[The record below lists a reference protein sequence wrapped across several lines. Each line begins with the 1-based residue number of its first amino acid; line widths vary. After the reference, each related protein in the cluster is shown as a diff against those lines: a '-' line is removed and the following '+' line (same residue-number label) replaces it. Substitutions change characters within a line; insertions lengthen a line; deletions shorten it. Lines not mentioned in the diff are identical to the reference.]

1 MPPAIASPRIGAERT
16 LALARVS
23 LALASLFAIWI
34 DPAEPARFAP
44 LTYALH
50 LMYVTYSVVL
60 ALFTWTLWRGGSQL
74 PYFTHGFDIVAFSV
88 FQYLTLGPSSP
99 FFVYFI
105 FSLFCGA
112 VRWGWR
118 GTLSTGLVVV
128 GAFLAIGVSM
138 SRTLG
143 PSEFELNRFI
153 IRTMYLGVT
162 AAMLVYLG
170 RYEERLRSE
179 IDRLARW
186 PSGVGLDA
194 ERTTRQ
200 IVEHAG
206 RILAAVRVAVLWES
220 GEEPWI
226 HVAVWD
232 AARGASVSRMA
243 PDEMTDPLPEFD
255 AKQVLSVHFAT
266 DNVRG
271 RLFLMP
277 SGSPAE
283 ELAALAD
290 VVAREI
296 GASLD
301 QLSVTQRLREIAASE
316 ERIRVARDLHDGV
329 LQSLTGIRLEL
340 RAIAAALDGGGG
352 EIRGRLFGLE
362 RALAIEQ
369 RELRFFIGDLKP
381 AAPPKHDDSL
391 VSRLDALRERIALE
405 WKAPVSITVTPD
417 RLEIPGAV
425 EQAVPMMV
433 HEAVVNALKHA
444 QPSRVAVNVA
454 ASDGELRIVVSDD
467 GHGFPFKGRYD
478 HAALSRS
485 PIGPRSLFDR
495 VSAFGGR
502 MAIDSSDT
510 GSRIEMVLSL

>member
-1 MPPAIASPRIGAERT
+1 MPPAVFSPQTRAERT
-16 LALARVS
+16 LAAARV
-23 LALASLFAIWI
+23 ALAISSLFAIWI
-34 DPAEPARFAP
+34 DPAEPARFAQ
-44 LTYALH
+44 
-50 LMYVTYSVVL
+50 VTYTLHWIYVSYAIGL
-60 ALFTWTLWRGGSQL
+60 ALFTWTLWTGGTRL
-74 PYFTHGFDIVAFSV
+74 PFATHAFDIVAFSV

-118 GTLSTGLVVV
+118 GTLWTGLVVV
-128 GAFLAIGVSM
+128 AAFVAMGTSM

-143 PSEFELNRFI
+143 ASEFQLNRFI
-153 IRTMYLGVT
+153 IRMIYLGVT

-186 PSGVGLDA
+186 PAVGLDA
-194 ERTTRQ
+194 EQTTRE
-200 IVEHAG
+200 IVEHAA
-206 RILAAVRVAVLWES
+206 RILRASRVAVLWES
-220 GEEPWI
+220 GDEPWI
-226 HVAVWD
+226 HKAVWD
-232 AARGASVSRMA
+232 ARGATLGRIA
-243 PDEMTDPLPEFD
+243 PDEMSDPLPDFESSL
-255 AKQVLSVHFAT
+255 VVSVHFET
-266 DNVRG
+266 DNVSG

-277 SGSPAE
+277 AGSPPE
-283 ELAALAD
+283 ELAPLAD

-301 QLSVTQRLREIAASE
+301 QLSVTRRMREVAASE

-340 RAIAAALDGGGG
+340 RAVASTLTGTGD
-352 EIRGRLFGLE
+352 ELRGRLFALE

-381 AAPPKHDDSL
+381 PTPPRRDGSL
-391 VSRLDALRERIALE
+391 AGRLDALRERIALE
-405 WKAPVSITVTPD
+405 WKAPVSITVTPAS
-417 RLEIPGAV
+417 LEIPDAV
-425 EQAVPMMV
+425 EQAVPLMV

-454 ASDGELRIVVSDD
+454 GADGELRIVVTDD
-467 GHGFPFKGRYD
+467 GRGFPFKGRYE
-478 HAALSRS
+478 HAALARS

-502 MAIDSSDT
+502 MAIDSSET

>member
-1 MPPAIASPRIGAERT
+1 MPPAVFSPQIGAERT
-16 LALARVS
+16 LATARVA
-23 LALASLFAIWI
+23 LALSSLFAIWI
-34 DPAEPARFAP
+34 DPAEPARFAQ
-44 LTYALH
+44 
-50 LMYVTYSVVL
+50 VTYSLHWVYVAYSIGL
-60 ALFTWTLWRGGSQL
+60 AVFTWTLWTGGNRL
-74 PYFTHGFDIVAFSV
+74 PFVTHAFDIVAFSI

-118 GTLSTGLVVV
+118 GTLWTGLVVV
-128 GAFLAIGVSM
+128 AAFVAMGVSM

-143 PSEFELNRFI
+143 ASEFELNRFI
-153 IRTMYLGVT
+153 IRLIYLGVT

-179 IDRLARW
+179 IDRLAHW
-186 PSGVGLDA
+186 PAVGLDPD
-194 ERTTRQ
+194 RTTRE
-200 IVEHAG
+200 IVEHAA
-206 RILAAVRVAVLWES
+206 RILRATRVAVLWES
-220 GEEPWI
+220 GDEPWI
-226 HVAVWD
+226 HLAVWD
-232 AARGASVSRMA
+232 SAHGASLKRIA
-243 PDEMTDPLPEFD
+243 PDEMNDPLPNFESSL
-255 AKQVLSVHFAT
+255 VVSVHFET
-266 DNVRG
+266 ENVSG

-277 SGSPAE
+277 AGTPPE
-283 ELAALAD
+283 ELAPLAD

-301 QLSVTQRLREIAASE
+301 QLSVTQRMREIAASE

-340 RAIAAALDGGGG
+340 RAIASTLNGTGD
-352 EIRGRLFGLE
+352 ELRGRLFALE

-381 AAPPKHDDSL
+381 PIPPRPDGSL
-391 VSRLDALRERIALE
+391 VGRLDALRERIALE
-405 WKAPVSITVTPD
+405 WKAPVSITVTPGT
-417 RLEIPGAV
+417 LTIPEAV

-444 QPSRVAVNVA
+444 QPSRVAVSVA
-454 ASDGELRIVVSDD
+454 GADGELRIVVTDD
-467 GHGFPFKGRYD
+467 GRGFPFKGRYD

>member
-1 MPPAIASPRIGAERT
+1 MPPAVFSPRTRAERT
-16 LALARVS
+16 LAAARV
-23 LALASLFAIWI
+23 ALAISSLFAIWI
-34 DPAEPARFAP
+34 DPAEPARHAQ
-44 LTYALH
+44 
-50 LMYVTYSVVL
+50 VTYTLHWIYVSYSLGL
-60 ALFTWTLWRGGSQL
+60 AIFTWTLWTGGTRL
-74 PYFTHGFDIVAFSV
+74 PFATHTFDIIAFSI

-128 GAFLAIGVSM
+128 AAFVAMGISM
-138 SRTLG
+138 NRTLG

-153 IRTMYLGVT
+153 IRMIYLGVT

-170 RYEERLRSE
+170 RYEERLRGE

-186 PSGVGLDA
+186 PSAVGLDP
-194 ERTTRQ
+194 EQTMRE
-200 IVEHAG
+200 IMEHAA
-206 RILAAVRVAVLWES
+206 RILRASRVAVLWES
-220 GEEPWI
+220 GEEPWV
-226 HVAVWD
+226 HLAVWD
-232 AARGASVSRMA
+232 AAHGASVKRMA
-243 PDEMTDPLPEFD
+243 PDEMSDPLPDFESSL
-255 AKQVLSVHFAT
+255 VVSVHFET
-266 DNVRG
+266 ENVSG

-277 SGSPAE
+277 AGSPPE
-283 ELAALAD
+283 ELAPLAD

-316 ERIRVARDLHDGV
+316 ERIRLARDLHDGV

-340 RAIAAALDGGGG
+340 RAIASTLNGTGD
-352 EIRGRLFGLE
+352 EIRGRLFALE

-381 AAPPKHDDSL
+381 PAPPRHDGSL

-405 WKAPVSITVTPD
+405 WKAPVSITVTPAS
-417 RLEIPGAV
+417 LAIPDAV

-454 ASDGELRIVVSDD
+454 TADGELHIVVTDD
-467 GHGFPFKGRYD
+467 GRGFPFKGRYD